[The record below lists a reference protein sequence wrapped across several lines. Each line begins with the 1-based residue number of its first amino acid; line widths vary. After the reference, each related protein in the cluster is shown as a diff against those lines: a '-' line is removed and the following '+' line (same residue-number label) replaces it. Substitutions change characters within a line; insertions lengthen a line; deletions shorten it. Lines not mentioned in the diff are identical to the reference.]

1 MPRFRADDLE
11 VTTKPDLTPVSEA
24 DRAVE
29 HALRDRI
36 GAVTEHSVVGEEFDD
51 LVGSDTDSRWILD
64 PIDGT
69 KNYVRGV
76 PIWATLIGLEHAGEL
91 VVGVVSAPGLS
102 MRWWAARG
110 LGAFRNGES
119 IHVSSVA
126 ALDDAQ
132 LSFAWDTLRSFEGG
146 DIGPRLLDLSHR
158 CWRTRGIGDFWQH
171 MLVAEGAFDIA
182 VDPIVSLWDVA
193 ALVPIVAEAGGR
205 WSTVDGREEAAGGSF
220 VCTNGRL
227 HDDVLAALAAVAS
240 AAMSEITV
248 GIDIG
253 TSSVKAVAADADGN
267 VVARSRIPHRFHV
280 PSPLRFEHD
289 AAEAWFAGPQRA
301 LEALGDIQPRA
312 VSVAAMVPSL
322 TAVDDAGVPVSPGLL
337 YGDERGH
344 GGERGDVAEIGEL
357 AQFLRWQVGQR
368 PDARGYWMAQAVA
381 NHALT
386 GEAVVSTTVGATA
399 APLVGHK
406 GWHVDLVE
414 ATGARVDQMPAI
426 AVSGQPVG
434 QVQGYDDCVLEAG
447 TIDAMAEQ
455 IVAGADEVGDVL
467 AILGTTLIVWVV
479 TPDPVEGS
487 SYYCVPHTAPG
498 ARWLVGGPS
507 NVGGLFLEWVARLS
521 GEAGNDP
528 SPHDVPLWVPYPRG
542 ERTPINDPA
551 RRAQIVD
558 MNLTHGGAAIRRAA
572 FEASGF
578 VTRRIID
585 ASPTPARRI
594 VAVGGGTRV
603 PGWVEAVADTT
614 GLPVHVA
621 AVPEGGALGAAF
633 LARMAA
639 GLETST
645 ADAPRWAR
653 FDRVVDPDPAW
664 IEPAG
669 ARYARFLEIA
679 G

>member
-1 MPRFRADDLE
+1 MP
-11 VTTKPDLTPVSEA
+11 
-24 DRAVE
+24 
-29 HALRDRI
+29 
-36 GAVTEHSVVGEEFDD
+36 
-51 LVGSDTDSRWILD
+51 
-64 PIDGT
+64 
-69 KNYVRGV
+69 
-76 PIWATLIGLEHAGEL
+76 
-91 VVGVVSAPGLS
+91 
-102 MRWWAARG
+102 
-110 LGAFRNGES
+110 
-119 IHVSSVA
+119 
-126 ALDDAQ
+126 
-132 LSFAWDTLRSFEGG
+132 
-146 DIGPRLLDLSHR
+146 
-158 CWRTRGIGDFWQH
+158 
-171 MLVAEGAFDIA
+171 
-182 VDPIVSLWDVA
+182 
-193 ALVPIVAEAGGR
+193 
-205 WSTVDGREEAAGGSF
+205 
-220 VCTNGRL
+220 
-227 HDDVLAALAAVAS
+227 
-240 AAMSEITV
+240 EITV

-267 VVARSRIPHRFHV
+267 VVARSRIPHQFHV

-289 AAEAWFAGPQRA
+289 AAEAWYAGPRRA

-322 TAVDDAGVPVSPGLL
+322 TAVDASGVPVSPGLL

-344 GGERGDVAEIGEL
+344 GGERGDVMEIGEL
-357 AQFLRWQVGQR
+357 AQFLRWHVAQR

-386 GEAVVSTTVGATA
+386 GDAVISTTVSATA
-399 APLVGHK
+399 APLVTFK
-406 GWHVDLVE
+406 GWEADLVE
-414 ATGARVDQMPAI
+414 AAGARVDQMPAI
-426 AVSGQPVG
+426 AVSGQPVAE
-434 QVQGYDDCVLEAG
+434 VRGYDDCVLEAG

-487 SYYCVPHTAPG
+487 AYYCVPHTAPG
-498 ARWLVGGPS
+498 ARWLLGGPS
-507 NVGGLFLEWVARLS
+507 NVGGLFLEWVARLT
-521 GEAGNDP
+521 GEPGNDP
-528 SPHDVPLWVPYPRG
+528 LPHDVPLWVPYPRG
-542 ERTPINDPA
+542 ERTPINDPN

-603 PGWVEAVADTT
+603 PGWVEAVADAT

-621 AVPEGGALGAAF
+621 GVPEGGALGAAF

-639 GLETST
+639 GFETST

-653 FDRVVDPDPAW
+653 TERVVDPDPVW
-664 IEPAG
+664 TEPVG